1 MAKGQGDGVD
11 PVEDLRRRRIL
22 PPGEE
27 QMPAIRAARGEAL
40 RAWKRLAKLPFR
52 DQMALVEKDGEMQGW
67 ALAELFCHESAEA
80 TADHRA
86 DEALQLAKVAL
97 RIAGLVQEIPSWRCR
112 LEGWAC
118 GHLANALRARGDLN
132 EAEEGFRRAEA
143 LWMEG
148 AVSHPG
154 PLDSARVLRLEALL
168 RHAQGRLKEGLDLLE
183 RASAIA
189 HADKLVVRVQK
200 GAFLGETGRWS
211 DAARELQRA
220 SDGLAG
226 HHPPHLRLDAAFN
239 LTVSLLHA
247 GQPAEA
253 KTALA
258 ELRNL
263 VTAHGTKVDHVRTLW
278 QEARL
283 KKSLPLYGEVRNA
296 LTEHGLPY
304 DAAVATFETAAL
316 HAEKSHTSEVQE
328 LARGLAPLSVSE
340 RVPRQARATIKIF
353 CKMAEKDGLDPER
366 TRRFAED
373 FLRTA
378 GDPSLRIEPW
388 PLREE

>member
-1 MAKGQGDGVD
+1 
-11 PVEDLRRRRIL
+11 
-22 PPGEE
+22 
-27 QMPAIRAARGEAL
+27 MPAIRAARGDAL

-52 DQMALVEKDGEMQGW
+52 DQMALVEKEEAMQGW
-67 ALAELFCHESAEA
+67 ALAELLCHESAEA
-80 TADHRA
+80 TADHRS

-97 RIAGLVQEIPSWRCR
+97 RIAGLVQEIPSWRSR

-118 GHLANALRARGDLN
+118 GHFANALRARGDLQ
-132 EAEEGFRRAEA
+132 ESEEGFRRAEA

-183 RASAIA
+183 RAFTVA

-226 HHPPHLRLDAAFN
+226 RHPPHLRLDAAFN

-253 KTALA
+253 KTTLA
-258 ELRNL
+258 ELREL
-263 VTAHGTKVDHVRTLW
+263 VTAHGTKVDRVRMRW

-283 KKSLPLYGEVRNA
+283 KKSLPLYTEVRNA

-304 DAAVATFETAAL
+304 DAAVATFEAAAL
-316 HAEKSHTSEVQE
+316 HAEKGHTEEVQE
-328 LARGLAPLSVSE
+328 LARGLAPLAVSE

-353 CKMAEKDGLDPER
+353 CKMAEKDGLDSER